1 MNTPFNGDRL
11 RKARIYRGL
20 TVAELAER
28 VGCQRQT
35 LSMYEISFLTFERFF
50 HNIYTKQTAHMV
62 CKYTQNQF
70 ICFILYVF
78 VEHECFSQN
87 LSEIVY

>member
-1 MNTPFNGDRL
+1 
-11 RKARIYRGL
+11 
-20 TVAELAER
+20 
-28 VGCQRQT
+28 
-35 LSMYEISFLTFERFF
+35 MYEISFLTFERFF